1 MALGDALRKFIGK
14 PIWASSATAEIEDP
28 DSIAGL
34 SIALGYDDSY
44 SRQGG
49 QFPEREGFNW
59 LYNVFTALTLE
70 FITRGVVEWDTAVSY
85 VHPAAVLGSDGG
97 LYRSVQNSQGED
109 PTADTNSTYWD
120 NTTDSGWSP
129 ELAAIEDGNRLVL
142 QLASWVGGDGS
153 APVGAGLFVGTS
165 GLVATAA
172 LAADIRGTRGR
183 AGINASGSAGDSF
196 RMSYI
201 RSAGNPGTP
210 TGGDRS
216 DPKPTGYSFTIP
228 TGTNILW
235 VVITTLPGGSGAI
248 SHEGPIQLEGS
259 RGRPGVGSRGST
271 GNRGWSAILAVV
283 SSGAR
288 RVLQISSWT
297 GGQGTAP
304 ASGGYIG
311 SDGQTSN
318 INNAV
323 DIRGATGTGQGGPTG
338 NRGWSSILAV
348 VSDGARRVHQ
358 IADWVG
364 GQGTKPATG
373 GYLTETGTSTNI
385 GNATDIRG
393 SRGAAGSPAQ
403 GMPAGAVIPFGGA
416 SAPGGWLLC
425 DGSLI
430 SRSAYSGLFTVIGE
444 MFGPGNGSSTFTLPD
459 MRRRVPM
466 GAGGTRL
473 SGPANSVG
481 DSGGAEMHTL
491 TGSQLP
497 GHRHQ
502 VVRNSSANAG
512 ILSSGSSFPRE
523 ITNAGEN
530 SYRLRSA
537 GTEEPNIS
545 RTSIAGLGGSHNN
558 VPPSL
563 VLNYI
568 IKT

>member
-85 VHPAAVLGSDGG
+85 VHPAAVLGSGG
-97 LYRSVQNSQGED
+97 ELYRSVQNSQGED

-183 AGINASGSAGDSF
+183 PGINASGSAGDSF

-201 RSAGNPGTP
+201 RSGGNPGTP

-338 NRGWSSILAV
+338 NRGWSPILSAV
-348 VSDGARRVHQ
+348 NDGARRVQQ
-358 IADWVG
+358 IFDWVG
-364 GQGTKPATG
+364 GQGTKPTVG
-373 GYLTETGTSTNI
+373 EYLTGAGLTSNVN
-385 GNATDIRG
+385 NATDIRG
-393 SRGAAGSPAQ
+393 GQGRAGQ
-403 GMPAGAVIPFGGA
+403 AGIVIVSDTLIDSGVSGWQMVIADVSLHAIYLLSIGGEPVNV
-416 SAPGGWLLC
+416 SNNRQ
-425 DGSLI
+425 LI
-430 SRSAYSGLFTVIGE
+430 STVMLVIGDVVTTT
-444 MFGPGNGSSTFTLPD
+444 STPT
-459 MRRRVPM
+459 
-466 GAGGTRL
+466 GTGLASRY
-473 SGPANSVG
+473 A
-481 DSGGAEMHTL
+481 
-491 TGSQLP
+491 
-497 GHRHQ
+497 
-502 VVRNSSANAG
+502 
-512 ILSSGSSFPRE
+512 
-523 ITNAGEN
+523 
-530 SYRLRSA
+530 
-537 GTEEPNIS
+537 IS
-545 RTSIAGLGGSHNN
+545 RRTSVSNGPTSMYAAVFEGLTMNDLWMYVANTDFENG
-558 VPPSL
+558 
-563 VLNYI
+563 YI
-568 IKT
+568 RLMRIS